1 MQSILRPKITRTLF
15 VVFIAAVLASVLSLP
30 AGVNVAVAAPANGIP
45 STKAFTVTKK
55 AENANTETVLGEYD
69 TFFETIENM
78 DINDAASLY
87 TVYVNKDTVIPSTEK
102 LHGRSNNKIR
112 LTSGKGGPYTLERR
126 GPKDLISLMDNS
138 ELMID
143 NITLDGHGESRCFS
157 VLRGAKAS
165 IGKGATIQNFT
176 DVPGYDGPAI
186 YVNDG
191 GMLTIEAGAVI
202 KNNTSTKQ
210 QGGAIQARQDATL
223 IINGGLF
230 ENNIAT
236 SSQGGAIAAYG
247 KLKITGGTFK
257 GNKAKKVGGAII
269 LGKTHPAT
277 IENATFAENQ
287 ASTGGAIYSSQEIT
301 LKNTTFSQNLANWG
315 GAIYSVKPLRING
328 STFSQ
333 NVANSAGGALYLNR
347 DAGSVAITDSK
358 FLKNSAANGG
368 AIYTYKFDNAD
379 PVANVDAYK
388 NISTDT
394 RTLFQG
400 NTAKDGAYT
409 PPENFADYTEL
420 LFSSDSDVAQKSVYR
435 KSLLNNSDINYQNTH
450 FYVKFI
456 NDGSLYAATKVEPGK
471 SISGDALVEEKMP
484 QNPTKDG
491 YTFKE
496 WNTQAD
502 GNGSAFTEK
511 TVVNSDM
518 TVYAIYTKNPVPPAP
533 PKKPAQSLPQT
544 GGSNSF
550 GILLAAL
557 GFSISGFAVLR
568 KQGTLKRNK

>member
-1 MQSILRPKITRTLF
+1 MQSILRHKITRTLF
-15 VVFIAAVLASVLSLP
+15 VIFIAAVLASVLSLP
-30 AGVNVAVAAPANGIP
+30 AGVNVAVAAPAPANDIP
-45 STKAFTVTKK
+45 SSKAFTVTKK
-55 AENANTETVLGEYD
+55 AENADTETVLGEYD
-69 TFFETIENM
+69 TFFETIDNM

-102 LHGRSNNKIR
+102 FHGRSNNKIR

-126 GPKDLISLMDNS
+126 GPKDLISLMSNS
-138 ELMID
+138 ELTID

-157 VLRGAKAS
+157 VLSGAKAS
-165 IGKGATIQNFT
+165 IGKGVTIQNFT
-176 DVPGYDGPAI
+176 DVPGFDGPAI

-191 GMLTIEAGAVI
+191 GTLTIEAGAVI
-202 KNNTSTKQ
+202 KNNTSTNE

-230 ENNIAT
+230 ENNIAA
-236 SSQGGAIAAYG
+236 SQGGAIAAYG

-301 LKNTTFSQNLANWG
+301 LKNTTFNQNLAN
-315 GAIYSVKPLRING
+315 ND
-328 STFSQ
+328 
-333 NVANSAGGALYLNR
+333 GGALYLNK
-347 DAGSVAITDSK
+347 DAGSAAITDSK
-358 FLKNSAANGG
+358 FLQNSAANGG
-368 AIYTYKFDNAD
+368 AIYTYKFDNVD
-379 PVANVDAYK
+379 PIANADAYK
-388 NISTDT
+388 NISTD
-394 RTLFQG
+394 RQTLFQG
-400 NTAKDGAYT
+400 NIAKAGAYT
-409 PPENFADYTEL
+409 PPENFANYSEL
-420 LFSSDSDVAQKSVYR
+420 LFSKDSDAAQESVYR

-484 QNPTKDG
+484 QNPSKDG

-502 GNGSAFTEK
+502 GNGSAFTEE
-511 TVVNSDM
+511 TAVNSDM
-518 TVYAIYTKNPVPPAP
+518 SVYAIYTKNPVPPAP
-533 PKKPAQSLPQT
+533 PKKPAQRLPQT
-544 GGSNSF
+544 GGSKSF

-568 KQGTLKRNK
+568 KQGALKRNK

>member
-1 MQSILRPKITRTLF
+1 MQSILRHKFTRTLF
-15 VVFIAAVLASVLSLP
+15 VIFIAAVLASVLSLP
-30 AGVNVAVAAPANGIP
+30 AGVNVAVAAPASDIP
-45 STKAFTVTKK
+45 SSKAFTVTKK
-55 AENANTETVLGEYD
+55 AENADTETVLGEYD

-87 TVYVNKDTVIPSTEK
+87 TVYVNKDMVIPATEK

-126 GPKDLISLMDNS
+126 GPKDLISLMSNS
-138 ELMID
+138 ELTID

-157 VLRGAKAS
+157 VLSGAKAS

-186 YVNDG
+186 HVSNG
-191 GMLTIEAGAVI
+191 GTLTIEAGAVI
-202 KNNTSTKQ
+202 KNNTSAKQ

-230 ENNIAT
+230 ENNIAA
-236 SSQGGAIAAYG
+236 SQGGAIAAYG
-247 KLKITGGTFK
+247 KLKIAGGTFK

-277 IENATFAENQ
+277 IENAIFAENQ

-301 LKNTTFSQNLANWG
+301 LKNTSFNQNLANWG
-315 GAIYSVKPLRING
+315 GAVFSVKPLSISG
-328 STFSQ
+328 STFNQ
-333 NVANSAGGALYLNR
+333 NVANGAGGALYLNKN
-347 DAGSVAITDSK
+347 AGSAAITDSK
-358 FLKNSAANGG
+358 FLQNSAGNGG

-379 PVANVDAYK
+379 PVANADAYK

-400 NTAKDGAYT
+400 NIAKDGAYT
-409 PPENFADYTEL
+409 PPENFADYTKL

-435 KSLLNNSDINYQNTH
+435 KSLLNNSDINYKNTH
-450 FYVKFI
+450 FYVNFI

-484 QNPTKDG
+484 QNPSKDG

-502 GNGSAFTEK
+502 GNGSAFTEE
-511 TVVNSDM
+511 TAVDSDM
-518 TVYAIYTKNPVPPAP
+518 SVYAIYTKNPVPPAP
-533 PKKPAQSLPQT
+533 PKKPAQRLPQT
-544 GGSNSF
+544 GESNSL

-568 KQGTLKRNK
+568 KQGALKRNK